1 MLTAMAL
8 LAATPSAEAE
18 LRLARMT
25 ALYEQVCLRSF
36 PDDKAVEIIM
46 RARNAREPTPEEV
59 KVTMRDDPARGWDL
73 GDGGATLWIEFPPY
87 HACSVR
93 WSAPRVGDLAAY
105 RAIADDYERASG
117 GFHPF
122 PAYHVDREDIHIHAV
137 GEQRAFPAVPRD
149 RCSFSIS
156 TSAIRSVAKR
166 ARPAWSC
173 ASSTSSRLPHPETD
187 RRGMEL
193 ELSQAGGKRGKRL
206 RLEIGDVDGKSA
218 LNNCAKRERH

>member
-8 LAATPSAEAE
+8 LAATPSAEAD

-25 ALYEQVCLRSF
+25 ALYEQVCLKSF
-36 PDDKAVEIIM
+36 PDDKAVGVLM
-46 RARNAREPTPEEV
+46 RARNARELTPEEV

-117 GFHPF
+117 GFRPF
-122 PAYHVDREDIHIHAV
+122 PAYDVDREDIHIHAV
-137 GEQRAFPAVPRD
+137 GEQRALSGGAEESLFFFD
-149 RCSFSIS
+149 QHIS
-156 TSAIRSVAKR
+156 DPKR
-166 ARPAWSC
+166 R
-173 ASSTSSRLPHPETD
+173 
-187 RRGMEL
+187 
-193 ELSQAGGKRGKRL
+193 QAGETGVVVRFVHQFAPPAP
-206 RLEIGDVDGKSA
+206 GDGS
-218 LNNCAKRERH
+218 